1 MHLVYI
7 NCYRLCSTVPR
18 INQKLSCLNLDVW
31 NVGSLG
37 LNYFGFFDDGLF
49 DEFFD
54 NSSNFVNFVNFENTN
69 HVLNTNHPSVV
80 QSSGHLAG
88 IVIAVVAI
96 TPTIALATY
105 LILRGRWFKKHGYP
119 TARAFSPPG
128 VNIQS
133 ERPDLSEKLLSRML
147 RSFHAGLMAV
157 IIRLKG
163 EQTRVLDDRGNGH
176 SDGHLA
182 AEGVVWCDHTSTYLA
197 ESNQEHQLSI
207 L

>member
-1 MHLVYI
+1 
-7 NCYRLCSTVPR
+7 
-18 INQKLSCLNLDVW
+18 
-31 NVGSLG
+31 
-37 LNYFGFFDDGLF
+37 
-49 DEFFD
+49 
-54 NSSNFVNFVNFENTN
+54 
-69 HVLNTNHPSVV
+69 VLNTNHPSVV

-119 TARAFSPPG
+119 TARALSPPG

-147 RSFHAGLMAV
+147 RSFQAGLMAV

-163 EQTRVLDDRGNGH
+163 EQTRVLDIGNGH

-182 AEGVVWCDHTSTYLA
+182 VEGLVCCDYTTTYLA